1 MAISPQKLLP
11 QSGAT
16 GIRLSSSIVKTSN
29 LSNIRART
37 PNIENETST
46 PGGKLVPIY
55 ESLVNI
61 NDIFNKRSKDDK
73 EQVIQKKQQEDKKE
87 KKQEEDKLELKN
99 KKQKIDLP
107 KVQNPFASF
116 FDRLKNALVLLFVG
130 WLVNRFFDYIPKI
143 LEGVSN
149 FMKTLEDIRKF
160 LKPAT
165 DALGSA
171 LYNVTL
177 AGTKMLGAITGANI
191 DKNEKDLAVAINELD
206 KKFSIIN
213 ALMAGIIIGD
223 IFSAVADGLDLFERP
238 GRGGTGG
245 SPLRSGKELYKA
257 YDPKRALIQKK
268 YGDAFAKLYD
278 LEIAKG
284 LNSKKATEN
293 VLRRYVDK
301 GKITPQRKIG
311 IGGIR
316 GSNLFNKGIGRAP
329 GRLATRILGRGGLRM
344 AGKVFGRIPII
355 GGLIDFVINLAMG
368 EKPGRAAAKAIGAT
382 VGAGL
387 GTLIP
392 IPFAGTILGG
402 FLGDLLGGAV
412 YDMFAPK
419 DTQKKKGP
427 TKKTEKPKGYFLG
440 GLVSGVGNFFSGKS
454 ARVSKP
460 SSGTG
465 LSQKLVQQTPTYS
478 PTIKPLLINPNLV
491 DKIGAEVLKGFVG
504 VSNALSSA
512 PFVGPFAALG
522 INLALGKERF
532 NKSTALSVAAG
543 IGNLLGNPLAVG
555 IYNFLN
561 KAMPGLGN
569 LVQKVVGKNFGEFLS
584 GIITQILG
592 TELYKQIYPMIDFI
606 KNIMNIAQE
615 EARREATRLDGDNE
629 LDAADLA
636 AIKASGADKKAAA
649 HLATLEATTPQ
660 HVADVFQVVLNRA
673 KGQSGGIAAVIT
685 AREQFTPYSAA
696 LYGGSPGDPAASA
709 KYGKLGLTK
718 KELFELAGKTD
729 GLEQLVK
736 RFGAGNASV
745 AGQVLADFEK
755 NGPLSKS
762 SKKFVGGAQYF
773 LGYAKNTPDERRRP
787 DGGNFFRDAYGGG
800 TMETNFRSMRVELEK
815 MKMAKIKPSKPQSMA
830 AMSYPK
836 VSQFASYDRPS
847 TVIQPIRQVVYVPMS
862 QQQSGG
868 VVMVGSGGVNN
879 TDYQIAAIKAAL

>member
-16 GIRLSSSIVKTSN
+16 GIKLSSSIVKTSN

-46 PGGKLVPIY
+46 PGGKLVAIY

-61 NDIFNKRSKDDK
+61 NDILNKRSKDDK

-238 GRGGTGG
+238 GKGGPGAGG
-245 SPLRSGKELYKA
+245 GRDVGYS
-257 YDPKRALIQKK
+257 YDPKRALIRKK
-268 YGDAFAKLYD
+268 YGDAFARLYD

-284 LNSKKATEN
+284 LNSEQARKN
-293 VLRRYVDK
+293 VLSRYVDK
-301 GKITPQRKIG
+301 GRITPQRMAG
-311 IGGIR
+311 SLGGTDVGSKLFGR
-316 GSNLFNKGIGRAP
+316 GLRRAP

-427 TKKTEKPKGYFLG
+427 KKKTEKPKGYFFG
-440 GLVSGVGNFFSGKS
+440 GLVSGVRNFFSGKS
-454 ARVSKP
+454 TRVSKP

-478 PTIKPLLINPNLV
+478 QSIKPLSVDPNLV

-543 IGNLLGNPLAVG
+543 IGNLLGNPLAIG

-584 GIITQILG
+584 GWITQFLG

-606 KNIMNIAQE
+606 KNIMSVAQVEAQE
-615 EARREATRLDGDNE
+615 AAKKPDAGDVKPVNVPAGKDDKIRAAVAFYKSKGFSDTGAAYMVGNLLQESGLRPDAVGDNGKAFGLAQWRIDAAAGARWLAYQKWANQNNKQIGDFYAQLEYTIVEGQKYNAGLTMMKGNDREAHKSFVKGYEGYSVEGDRFGFAEDILKNAE
-629 LDAADLA
+629 
-636 AIKASGADKKAAA
+636 
-649 HLATLEATTPQ
+649 
-660 HVADVFQVVLNRA
+660 
-673 KGQSGGIAAVIT
+673 
-685 AREQFTPYSAA
+685 
-696 LYGGSPGDPAASA
+696 
-709 KYGKLGLTK
+709 KYGLGRK
-718 KELFELAGKTD
+718 NKPRGGKII
-729 GLEQLVK
+729 
-736 RFGAGNASV
+736 
-745 AGQVLADFEK
+745 
-755 NGPLSKS
+755 
-762 SKKFVGGAQYF
+762 
-773 LGYAKNTPDERRRP
+773 
-787 DGGNFFRDAYGGG
+787 
-800 TMETNFRSMRVELEK
+800 ETNLKPV
-815 MKMAKIKPSKPQSMA
+815 KIKPSKPQSMA

>member
-11 QSGAT
+11 QSEAT
-16 GIRLSSSIVKTSN
+16 GIKLSSSIIKTSN

-46 PGGKLVPIY
+46 PGGKLVAIY

-61 NDIFNKRSKDDK
+61 NDILNKRSKDDK

-177 AGTKMLGAITGANI
+177 AGTKMLGAITGAQI
-191 DKNEKDLAVAINELD
+191 DQNEKNLAVAINELD
-206 KKFSIIN
+206 KKFSIVN
-213 ALMAGIIIGD
+213 ALMTGIIIGD

-238 GRGGTGG
+238 GKTP
-245 SPLRSGKELYKA
+245 SV
-257 YDPKRALIQKK
+257 DPKKVPKGVQQRYFQRFGRNAFIRKFGEEAIENLPRNMQRTAIQRGARNVGAMALR
-268 YGDAFAKLYD
+268 GAR
-278 LEIAKG
+278 
-284 LNSKKATEN
+284 N
-293 VLRRYVDK
+293 V
-301 GKITPQRKIG
+301 
-311 IGGIR
+311 
-316 GSNLFNKGIGRAP
+316 F
-329 GRLATRILGRGGLRM
+329 GRGAVRI

-427 TKKTEKPKGYFLG
+427 KKKTEKPKGYFFG
-440 GLVSGVGNFFSGKS
+440 GLVSGVRNFFSGKS
-454 ARVSKP
+454 TRVSKP

-478 PTIKPLLINPNLV
+478 QSIKPLSVDPNLV

-543 IGNLLGNPLAVG
+543 IGNLLGNPLAIG

-584 GIITQILG
+584 GWITQFLG
-592 TELYKQIYPMIDFI
+592 MELYKQIYPMIDFI
-606 KNIMNIAQE
+606 KNIMNVAQVEAQE
-615 EARREATRLDGDNE
+615 AAKKPNAGDVKPVNVPAGKDDKIRAAVAFYKSKGFSDTGAAYMVGNLLQESGLRPDAVGDNGKAFGLAQWRIDAAAGARWLAYQKWANQNNKQIGDFYAQLEYTIVEGQKYNAGLTMMKGNDREAHKSFVKGYEGYSVEGDRFGFAEDILKNAE
-629 LDAADLA
+629 
-636 AIKASGADKKAAA
+636 
-649 HLATLEATTPQ
+649 
-660 HVADVFQVVLNRA
+660 
-673 KGQSGGIAAVIT
+673 
-685 AREQFTPYSAA
+685 
-696 LYGGSPGDPAASA
+696 
-709 KYGKLGLTK
+709 KYGLGRK
-718 KELFELAGKTD
+718 NKPRGGKII
-729 GLEQLVK
+729 
-736 RFGAGNASV
+736 
-745 AGQVLADFEK
+745 
-755 NGPLSKS
+755 
-762 SKKFVGGAQYF
+762 
-773 LGYAKNTPDERRRP
+773 
-787 DGGNFFRDAYGGG
+787 
-800 TMETNFRSMRVELEK
+800 ETNLKPV
-815 MKMAKIKPSKPQSMA
+815 KIKPSKPQSMS
-830 AMSYPK
+830 AMSYPR
-836 VSQFASYDRPS
+836 VSQFASYDKPS
-847 TVIQPIRQVVYVPMS
+847 TIVQPIRQVVYVPMS

>member
-29 LSNIRART
+29 LSNIRSRT
-37 PNIENETST
+37 SNIENETST
-46 PGGKLVPIY
+46 PEGKLVPIY

-61 NDIFNKRSKDDK
+61 NDIFNKRSKDNK
-73 EQVIQKKQQEDKKE
+73 EQVTQKKQDEDKKE

-149 FMKTLEDIRKF
+149 FMRTLEDIRKF

-177 AGTKMLGAITGANI
+177 AGTKTLGALTGANI

-206 KKFSIIN
+206 KKFSIVN
-213 ALMAGIIIGD
+213 ALMAGIVIGD

-238 GRGGTGG
+238 GKGGKSAGG
-245 SPLRSGKELYKA
+245 GGGGYA
-257 YDPKRALIQKK
+257 YDPKRALIRKK
-268 YGDAFAKLYD
+268 YGDSFAKLYD
-278 LEIAKG
+278 LERLKG
-284 LNSKKATEN
+284 LNSEQARKN
-293 VLRRYVDK
+293 VLSRYVNK
-301 GKITPQRKIG
+301 GRITPQRMMG
-311 IGGIR
+311 SLGGTESGSKLFGR
-316 GSNLFNKGIGRAP
+316 GLGRLP
-329 GRLATRILGRGGLRM
+329 TRLATRVLGRGGLRL

-427 TKKTEKPKGYFLG
+427 TKRTEKPKGYFFG

-454 ARVSKP
+454 TRVSKP

-478 PTIKPLLINPNLV
+478 PTIKPLSINPNLV

-532 NKSTALSVAAG
+532 NKSTALSIAAG
-543 IGNLLGNPLAVG
+543 IGNLLGSPLAVG

-561 KAMPGLGN
+561 KSMSGLGN

-615 EARREATRLDGDNE
+615 EARREATRLDGGNE

-660 HVADVFQVVLNRA
+660 HVADVFQVILNRA

-745 AGQVLADFEK
+745 AEQVLADFEK
-755 NGPLSKS
+755 DGTLSKS

-800 TMETNFRSMRVELEK
+800 TMKTNFRSKTFELEK
-815 MKMAKIKPSKPQSMA
+815 MKMAKIKPSKPQSMT
-830 AMSYPK
+830 AMSYPR

-847 TVIQPIRQVVYVPMS
+847 TVIQPIRQVVYVPMP

-868 VVMVGSGGVNN
+868 VVMVGGGVNN

>member
-16 GIRLSSSIVKTSN
+16 GIKLSSSIVKTSN

-46 PGGKLVPIY
+46 PGGKLVAIY

-61 NDIFNKRSKDDK
+61 NDILNKRSKDDK

-177 AGTKMLGAITGANI
+177 AGTKMLGAITGAQI
-191 DKNEKDLAVAINELD
+191 DQNEKNLAVAINELD
-206 KKFSIIN
+206 KKFSIVN
-213 ALMAGIIIGD
+213 ALMTGIIIGD

-238 GRGGTGG
+238 GKTP
-245 SPLRSGKELYKA
+245 SV
-257 YDPKRALIQKK
+257 DPKKVPKGVQQRYFQRFGRNAFIRKFGEEAIENLPRNMQRTAIQRGARNVGAMALR
-268 YGDAFAKLYD
+268 GAR
-278 LEIAKG
+278 
-284 LNSKKATEN
+284 N
-293 VLRRYVDK
+293 V
-301 GKITPQRKIG
+301 
-311 IGGIR
+311 
-316 GSNLFNKGIGRAP
+316 F
-329 GRLATRILGRGGLRM
+329 GRGAVRI

-427 TKKTEKPKGYFLG
+427 KKKTEKPKGYFLG

-454 ARVSKP
+454 TRVSKP

-478 PTIKPLLINPNLV
+478 PTIKPLSIDPILV

-660 HVADVFQVVLNRA
+660 HVADVFQVILNRA
-673 KGQSGGIAAVIT
+673 KEQSGGIAAVIT

-800 TMETNFRSMRVELEK
+800 KFTETNTKPPKGKFVETNIK
-815 MKMAKIKPSKPQSMA
+815 SANIKPSKPQSMA
-830 AMSYPK
+830 AMSYPR